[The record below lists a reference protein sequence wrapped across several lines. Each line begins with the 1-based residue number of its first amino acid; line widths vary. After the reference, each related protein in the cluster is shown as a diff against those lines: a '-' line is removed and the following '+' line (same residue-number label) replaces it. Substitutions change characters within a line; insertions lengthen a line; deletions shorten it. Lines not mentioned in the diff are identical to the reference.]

1 MSKKLKILF
10 TNNVPLIRMG
20 ISSGFKNNGHEVFI
34 MEDKFQLWDKS
45 KEEQVELF
53 KEAIEYFKPDI
64 CFSECFANFAEGI
77 FEYTKEKGIF
87 HAFFS
92 IEDTPFDHWI
102 GDYWSDYS
110 DYTFTTTAECLPN
123 YWNKGK
129 KAELMT
135 FGCNPSF
142 HKSIKGNINKDIV
155 LVANNYE
162 RRFKQTKEYILP
174 LVQKGYDIDIYG
186 NEWWVDPFKEVNL
199 CGSNSYNAYK
209 GYMAYDNLPLLY
221 SSSKI
226 ALGQNLDGNSI
237 TQSSMRMV
245 EVLGIGGALLVSPYT
260 KAQEYLFNDH
270 IYLPKSGQEMTD
282 MVDEILTMTD
292 KQRNIKAKKA
302 QRYVYKYHNYDLKAA
317 RVIEVFN
324 GQ

>member
-10 TNNVPLIRMG
+10 TNNAPLIKFG
-20 ISSGFKNNGHEVFI
+20 ISSGFKNLGHEVFI
-34 MEDKFQLWDKS
+34 MDEKYQLWDKS
-45 KEEQVELF
+45 KEEQVQLFSETIEL
-53 KEAIEYFKPDI
+53 FKPDI
-64 CFSECFANFAEGI
+64 CFSECFASFAEGI
-77 FEYTKEKGIF
+77 FEFTREKGIP
-87 HAFFS
+87 HFFWS

-102 GDYWSDYS
+102 GDYWSDYA

-129 KAELMT
+129 NAELML

-142 HKSIKGNINKDIV
+142 HKTVKSDVNKDIV

-162 RRFKQTKEYILP
+162 RRFKQTKDYILP
-174 LVQKGYDIDIYG
+174 LAQKGYDIEIYG
-186 NEWWVDPFKEVNL
+186 NEWWIDPSKEVNL
-199 CGSNSYNAYK
+199 CSSNTFGAYK
-209 GYMAYDNLPLLY
+209 GYMAYEDLPLLY

-226 ALGQNLDGNSI
+226 ALGQNLDGNSV

-270 IYLPKSGQEMTD
+270 IYLPKTGQEIFD
-282 MVDEILTMTD
+282 VVNEILKMSD
-292 KQRNIKAKKA
+292 KQRHLKAKKA
-302 QRYVYKYHNYDLKAA
+302 QKYVYKYHNYDQKAA
-317 RVIEVFN
+317 RVIEVFY